1 MDAGNTE
8 QAEGFHRRALR
19 ARESAH
25 GPDHP
30 DMPVLLSNLAGTLYI
45 QVDTN
50 KAQEVGSPRRAAP
63 KSEEG
68 PRGKRG
74 RRCV

>member
-1 MDAGNTE
+1 MYTFFSSNLYFKPLLIYAGDTE

-45 QVDTN
+45 QVDTE
-50 KAQEVGSPRRAAP
+50 KAQEV
-63 KSEEG
+63 
-68 PRGKRG
+68 
-74 RRCV
+74 